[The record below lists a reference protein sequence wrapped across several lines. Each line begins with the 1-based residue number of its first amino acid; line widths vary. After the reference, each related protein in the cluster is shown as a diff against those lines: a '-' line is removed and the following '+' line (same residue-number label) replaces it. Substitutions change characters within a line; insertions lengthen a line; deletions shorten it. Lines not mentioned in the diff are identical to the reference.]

1 MHLNR
6 EGGVLVTYE
15 YAAFRLNFRS
25 RHDPTLAAGRIR
37 TSGRTPHAVEN
48 SRPEN
53 RRTRPVQTIESGM
66 ISSLQPPFFQALGDS
81 KRVLLAG
88 MGGGF
93 DVFCGLPLYFALRE
107 QGMEVTL
114 ANLSF
119 TSFHPLDP
127 RPLTPSLL
135 LVTPDL
141 PPHGR
146 TYFPELHLARWLD
159 AVGEPARVFAFEK
172 TGVQPLLGSYRA
184 LVQQLAADTV
194 ILVDGGTDALMRGDE
209 ADLGTPHEDAV
220 SLTAVNEVD
229 GVRSFMV
236 SLGFGI
242 DAFHG
247 VSHWNVLEATAEIA
261 RAGGFLGAFS
271 LTPDMGPVQK
281 YREACEAV
289 FRQMPRH
296 VSIVNAS
303 ILGAILGEYGNIHAT
318 DRTGDSELWINP
330 LMAQYWCYDLPA
342 VAGRLQ
348 YRKALL
354 GTHTMSQVDQVIHA
368 HREGI
373 ALQSRHILPI

>member
-1 MHLNR
+1 
-6 EGGVLVTYE
+6 
-15 YAAFRLNFRS
+15 
-25 RHDPTLAAGRIR
+25 
-37 TSGRTPHAVEN
+37 
-48 SRPEN
+48 
-53 RRTRPVQTIESGM
+53 
-66 ISSLQPPFFQALGDS
+66 
-81 KRVLLAG
+81 
-88 MGGGF
+88 
-93 DVFCGLPLYFALRE
+93 
-107 QGMEVTL
+107 MEVTL

-127 RPLTPSLL
+127 QPLTPSLL

-220 SLTAVNEVD
+220 SLTAVNELN

-318 DRTGDSELWINP
+318 TGRAIPNCGSTRSWLSTGAMTCQRWQGGYSTGKP
-330 LMAQYWCYDLPA
+330 CWAPTRCPKW
-342 VAGRLQ
+342 
-348 YRKALL
+348 
-354 GTHTMSQVDQVIHA
+354 TQVIHA
-368 HREGI
+368 TPGT
-373 ALQSRHILPI
+373 ASPSRSRRHPADLE